1 MKNNFHHILTKTVTF
16 LVFISLSEFNFGST
30 IIIDAKE
37 KIKSISEGI
46 FLAKSYDTL
55 IIKRGIYKEGNIK
68 IDKPLTIKGI
78 DNPILDGDSQF
89 EILTI
94 SSEEVHISGL
104 TFHNAGVNYLKENA
118 AVRFEN
124 VNSGSVAHST
134 FINNFFGIYLA
145 KANNIK
151 VINNFIRANGSK
163 EASSGNGIHMWNCRD
178 IEVSN
183 NYIQGHRDGIYLEFV
198 KQAKINNNHGEN
210 NLRYGLHFMF
220 SDSCTY
226 ISNNFISNSAGVA
239 VMYSH
244 NVVMTQ
250 NRFADNWGAAAY
262 GLLLKDIT
270 NSQIT
275 KNQFIRNT
283 SGIYIEGCNR
293 SRFENNLFQ
302 KNGWAIKLMANSFDN
317 LFTSNSFIANSFD
330 VATNSRQ
337 NFNTFSKNFWSM
349 YEGYDLDKD
358 GFGDVPYR
366 PVKLF
371 SLMIEQNKPTLVLL
385 NSLFIKLLN
394 IAESVFPV
402 LTPETLLDAFP
413 LMRET

>member
-1 MKNNFHHILTKTVTF
+1 VIPKILVLLTYIIFSQITFGETIVINTK
-16 LVFISLSEFNFGST
+16 S
-30 IIIDAKE
+30 
-37 KIKSISEGI
+37 KIKTISEGI
-46 FLAKSYDTL
+46 SQVNSYDTI
-55 IIKRGIYKEGNIK
+55 IIKGGFYKEGNLRIT
-68 IDKPLTIKGI
+68 KPLTIKGF

-89 EILTI
+89 EIITI
-94 SSEEVHISGL
+94 TSENVHIIGL
-104 TFHNAGVNYLKENA
+104 TFQNAGVSYLKENA

-124 VNSGSVAHST
+124 VNSGSVTHST

-145 KANNIK
+145 KSSKININ
-151 VINNFIRANGSK
+151 NNFIRANGTK
-163 EASSGNGIHMWNCRD
+163 EASSGNGIHLWNCREV
-178 IEVSN
+178 EVSN
-183 NYIQGHRDGIYLEFV
+183 NYINGHRDGIYLEFV
-198 KQAKINNNHGEN
+198 KQAKIKNNHGEN

-226 ISNNFISNSAGVA
+226 ISNNFIRNSAGVA

-244 NVVMTQ
+244 NVIMTQ
-250 NRFADNWGAAAY
+250 NIFADNWGAAAY

-293 SRFENNLFQ
+293 SRFENNLFE

-337 NFNTFSKNFWSM
+337 NFNTFSKNYWSM

-371 SLMIEQNKPTLVLL
+371 SLIIEQNKPTLVLL

-394 IAESVFPV
+394 IAESVFPI
-402 LTPETLLDAFP
+402 LTPETLLDDFP
-413 LMRET
+413 LMREA